1 MSKPATGFFTGGG
14 RFSLDRVLRKTYL
27 PVQYSTVPPVGA
39 RRCQKVPEG
48 ARANWHQLAPT
59 GDNWRPVATRVH
71 DGFGWMVSRC
81 DLYMV
86 NSCAAPTLG
95 RTIRLLPLNGAS
107 RRIFD
112 RKCACEQHKKVRV
125 GYVTRGQGVA
135 GRARVCGG
143 RTPWWKPRMTIP
155 PVIVAVSHGR
165 QSVASTGV
173 SPAPRPIQ
181 WPRSV
186 TIHAMFSLRRAGDS
200 PFVF

>member
-1 MSKPATGFFTGGG
+1 MCVCVCVCA
-14 RFSLDRVLRKTYL
+14 
-27 PVQYSTVPPVGA
+27 
-39 RRCQKVPEG
+39 
-48 ARANWHQLAPT
+48 
-59 GDNWRPVATRVH
+59 
-71 DGFGWMVSRC
+71 
-81 DLYMV
+81 
-86 NSCAAPTLG
+86 CAARQPHKHCWRVGGHEKVKVRGAWRTRILAGGVKVESLFNDSKRDQSPSSSSAASCTQITLRPCASSPISVTMTAHG